1 MADDREFVLSLSAG
15 GSSTQTSG
23 GVEYSLQPCNQADE
37 SVHKKKKASTASLD
51 GCAPK
56 RRGEE
61 ASEQEPRRAVD
72 SQLTVLEGEEGDDSD
87 YEEFMVGLSA
97 SYAAN
102 VQKMIANNPFIW
114 TSYGVRHPGVELPN
128 PCTSRSDGQNDAAKE
143 DEELVGAVVTPPASG

>member
-1 MADDREFVLSLSAG
+1 MADEKEFPLSLSTG
-15 GSSTQTSG
+15 GSSAPIAG

-37 SVHKKKKASTASLD
+37 SAHKRKKAPTAVLN

-61 ASEQEPRRAVD
+61 ASEEEPRRAVD
-72 SQLTVLEGEEGDDSD
+72 SQLTVLEGDEGDDSD

-102 VQKMIANNPFIW
+102 VQKLIANNPFIW

-143 DEELVGAVVTPPASG
+143 DEELVGAMVTPPASG

>member
-1 MADDREFVLSLSAG
+1 MADEKEFPLSLSAG
-15 GSSTQTSG
+15 GSNAPTAG
-23 GVEYSLQPCNQADE
+23 GVEYSLQPCNQAGE
-37 SVHKKKKASTASLD
+37 SAHKRKNAPTASLD

-56 RRGEE
+56 RKGEE
-61 ASEQEPRRAVD
+61 PWQAVD

-102 VQKMIANNPFIW
+102 VQKLIANNPFIW

-143 DEELVGAVVTPPASG
+143 DEELVGAMVTPPASG